1 MQPPH
6 PFQKL
11 RKSTEYAYLI
21 LTIARGYV
29 TSSAMKSNQL
39 ELTISQ
45 FCRRCSTY
53 GGLHPLSKRALVSLQ
68 DRRIQ
73 SSKCASVV
81 SVAPW
86 IFAWCL
92 RFYPPRLYQVASTG
106 YVFHLALILPQPQ
119 TSAFWLA
126 LDADPSFSEP
136 FFRCPLR
143 ST

>member
-6 PFQKL
+6 PFQML

-68 DRRIQ
+68 DRRTQ
-73 SSKCASVV
+73 SSKFAGVV
-81 SVAPW
+81 SVAP
-86 IFAWCL
+86 
-92 RFYPPRLYQVASTG
+92 
-106 YVFHLALILPQPQ
+106 
-119 TSAFWLA
+119 
-126 LDADPSFSEP
+126 
-136 FFRCPLR
+136 
-143 ST
+143 